1 MMMVEDTDG
10 VAESFD
16 RSLRIALTVA
26 GQMGEKLA
34 RLREVSERRRE
45 ADAVQET
52 RELTAR
58 LDAERGAMRA
68 SVAPVSQPEWW
79 DAATPDMIAEVHE
92 TAVVWRDIDDV
103 AEATAENIRREVED
117 RYGVDVDDTGAD
129 PGTVAGLLHQ
139 ADADRARAR
148 EEQRRSGEDLTAA
161 QLLIRNAE
169 RHDRDDSV
177 RARDD
182 WDANAA
188 RDAAPST
195 ESVTARDESAVAY
208 DSAER
213 RRGFA
218 ATLEGTGDDKARRA
232 RLQADLD
239 QGTHPSAAVAGAG
252 RTKASARRSKR
263 VLSSQRDQGL
273 SR

>member
-1 MMMVEDTDG
+1 
-10 VAESFD
+10 
-16 RSLRIALTVA
+16 
-26 GQMGEKLA
+26 
-34 RLREVSERRRE
+34 
-45 ADAVQET
+45 
-52 RELTAR
+52 
-58 LDAERGAMRA
+58 MRA
-68 SVAPVSQPEWW
+68 SLGPVSSPEWW

-92 TAVVWRDIDDV
+92 TAVAWRDIDDV
-103 AEATAENIRREVED
+103 AEAAAENIRREVED
-117 RYGVDVDDTGAD
+117 RYGIDVDDTGAD
-129 PGTVAGLLHQ
+129 PGTVAGLLRQ

-169 RHDRDDSV
+169 RHDRGDSE
-177 RARDD
+177 RASDD
-182 WDANAA
+182 WDAN
-188 RDAAPST
+188 
-195 ESVTARDESAVAY
+195 TARDTDPSTAASTDRDQSAVAY

-252 RTKASARRSKR
+252 RAKTLGRRSKR
-263 VLSSQRDQGL
+263 VLSAQRDQGL

>member
-16 RSLRIALTVA
+16 SALRIALTVA

-34 RLREVSERRRE
+34 RPCEEHARRSE
-45 ADAVQET
+45 ADAVQEA

-68 SVAPVSQPEWW
+68 SLAPVSQPEWW

-92 TAVVWRDIDDV
+92 TAVAWRDIDDV
-103 AEATAENIRREVED
+103 AEAAAENIRREVED
-117 RYGVDVDDTGAD
+117 RYGIDVDDTGAD
-129 PGTVAGLLHQ
+129 PGTVAGLLRQ

-169 RHDRDDSV
+169 RHDRDDSE
-177 RARDD
+177 RAG
-182 WDANAA
+182 
-188 RDAAPST
+188 
-195 ESVTARDESAVAY
+195 VA
-208 DSAER
+208 E
-213 RRGFA
+213 
-218 ATLEGTGDDKARRA
+218 
-232 RLQADLD
+232 
-239 QGTHPSAAVAGAG
+239 AG
-252 RTKASARRSKR
+252 RSKASAR
-263 VLSSQRDQGL
+263 
-273 SR
+273 